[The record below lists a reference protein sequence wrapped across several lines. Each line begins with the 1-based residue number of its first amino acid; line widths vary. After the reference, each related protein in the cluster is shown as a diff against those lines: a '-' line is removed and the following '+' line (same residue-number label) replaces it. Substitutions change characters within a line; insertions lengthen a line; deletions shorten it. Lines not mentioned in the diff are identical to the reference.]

1 MSTAEWFA
9 SQTDP
14 IRDPEISREGREILE
29 AVRLAKLKQMQLNDL
44 AGLVRILRMV
54 R

>member
-1 MSTAEWFA
+1 MTNAQWFL

-14 IRDPEISREGREILE
+14 ARDPEIGREGREILE
-29 AVRLAKLKQMQLNDL
+29 AVRLAKLKQMQINDL
-44 AGLVRILRMV
+44 TGLVRILEMV